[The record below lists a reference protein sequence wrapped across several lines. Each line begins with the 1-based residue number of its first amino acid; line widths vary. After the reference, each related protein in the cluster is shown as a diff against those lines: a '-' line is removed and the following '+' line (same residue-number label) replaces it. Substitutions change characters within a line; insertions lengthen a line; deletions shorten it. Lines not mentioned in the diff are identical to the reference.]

1 MRNLLAQNIFVET
14 RDERDPH
21 KENVI
26 RKRHLLSFC
35 KTHSKTYAIEL
46 FLSKATVSSLQ
57 LH

>member
-1 MRNLLAQNIFVET
+1 MRNLLAQNVFVET
-14 RDERDPH
+14 GDEGYPH

-35 KTHSKTYAIEL
+35 KTHSKTSAIEL